1 MSPQRL
7 GQGLSDQVLK
17 RLLTLP
23 TLLFLLAMVVYP
35 FLWAVYLSFTR
46 YSILKAQ
53 RPEWV
58 GVANYSEI
66 LSDPLIWSRFVFT
79 FRFVVVAVALQ
90 LVIGFALAYF
100 LHRRFKKNGFL
111 VTVLL
116 VPMMLSPVVIGL
128 FWKFI
133 LANNWGVLNYYL
145 KTLFGLPEI
154 LWLSSERF
162 GYWALV
168 IVDTWIWSPFMML
181 LSLAGLSAVP
191 EYLYESAEIDRAS
204 AWFKFRYITLP
215 LTAPLVL
222 IAVLFR
228 TIDAFKL
235 FDLVNILTGGGPGS
249 STETVSMFVYK
260 LAFSYFQTGKASA
273 LAVILLV
280 MVIGL
285 SNLYIRALTRVQQTD

>member
-1 MSPQRL
+1 MRSSGL
-7 GQGLSDQVLK
+7 GRGLSDTALK
-17 RLLTLP
+17 RWLTAP
-23 TLLFLLAMVVYP
+23 TLLFLIGMVVYP
-35 FLWAVYLSFTR
+35 FLWAVYLSFTD

-53 RPEWV
+53 KAVWV
-58 GVANYSEI
+58 GAANYRQI

-79 FRFVVVAVALQ
+79 FRFVVVAVGLQ
-90 LVIGFALAYF
+90 LLIGFALAYF
-100 LHRRFKKNGFL
+100 LNRRFKRNGFL

-116 VPMMLSPVVIGL
+116 LPMMLSPVVIGL

-133 LANNWGVLNYYL
+133 LANNWGILNYYL
-145 KTLFGLPEI
+145 KTWFGLPEV
-154 LWLSSERF
+154 LWLSNQLS

-168 IVDTWIWSPFMML
+168 IVDTWMWSPFMML

-204 AWFKFRYITLP
+204 GWFKFRHLTLP

-285 SNLYIRALTRVQQTD
+285 SNLYIRALTRVQAS